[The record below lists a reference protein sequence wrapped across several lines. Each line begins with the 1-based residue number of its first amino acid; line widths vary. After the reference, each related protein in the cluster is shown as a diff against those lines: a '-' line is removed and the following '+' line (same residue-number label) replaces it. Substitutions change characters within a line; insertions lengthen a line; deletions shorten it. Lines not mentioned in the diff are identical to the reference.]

1 MRTTTPKVIILAG
14 PNGAG
19 KSTLAPRLIRDAVGI
34 DQFVNAD
41 VIARGL
47 SAFDPDSAAIEA
59 GRVFRQRLDENQRQ
73 RTSFAFETTLSSR
86 SLKPRL
92 ESLRAAGYEI
102 HLHYVWLRT
111 PDMAVNRVRDR
122 VRQGGHNV
130 PEETVCRRYERGIR
144 NFFGLFRPLAD
155 SWGVYD
161 NSGPEGP
168 VTIAIGSGEHEI
180 AVVRPKLWAQFRL
193 AGGL

>member
-1 MRTTTPKVIILAG
+1 MIEMSTATPKVIILAG

-59 GRVFRQRLDENQRQ
+59 GRVFRQR
-73 RTSFAFETTLSSR
+73 TSFAFETTLSSR

-92 ESLRAAGYEI
+92 ESLRAAGYAI

-111 PDMAVNRVRDR
+111 PDMAVYRVRDR

-130 PEETVCRRYERGIR
+130 PEETVRRRYARGVR
-144 NFFGLFRPLAD
+144 NFFELFRPIAD

-161 NSGPEGP
+161 NSGAEGP
-168 VTIAIGSGEHEI
+168 VTIATGSGEDEI
-180 AVVRPKLWAQFRL
+180 TVERPALWAQFR
-193 AGGL
+193 AVGGL